1 MVDCALAD
9 LGSRVTA
16 MERLDVRK
24 ERDDLF
30 AEVFSKIDE
39 MEDTVDM
46 LKNIHEN
53 NMDVRTLEE
62 ASTASQ
68 SAKVAKSVSKGMNC

>member
-1 MVDCALAD
+1 
-9 LGSRVTA
+9 

-39 MEDTVDM
+39 MEETVDM

-53 NMDVRTLEE
+53 NMDVKTLEE
-62 ASTASQ
+62 VSNTAQ
-68 SAKVAKSVSKGMNC
+68 SAKVAKAVSKGTEGGGGDCSCH